1 MSTSADQSA
10 RRGPRAAS
18 AIVAS
23 IFLLAALVPGAAA
36 PALADTGTN
45 TLVPL
50 TVGTTTTIAAEP
62 TGPGTNAGAATEI
75 PNTDALERSVKAQV
89 HAALPLGPSGIPNP
103 APQSVAGFNRG
114 FFGFNGL
121 SHRDSRTAS
130 GGNQFSLEPP
140 DQGLCVGNGY
150 VIETIN
156 DVLAVYDTHGTMVAG
171 PEALNAFLGYHPAI
185 NRTTGVLGPFVADP
199 RCLYDAQTNRWFH
212 TDLTF
217 DTDPASGAFTGPT
230 HVDIAV
236 SRTGNPTGA
245 WTVFHLNTTN
255 DGTNGTPSH
264 TGCPCLGDQPL
275 IGADANG
282 FYISTNEFPVFA
294 NGFNGAQ
301 LYAISKW
308 GLAAAAN
315 GGPIP
320 AVAMI
325 NAGALATPDVDG
337 IWYSIQPATSPADGG
352 QGNQNG
358 PGNQNGQGNQA
369 GQRNGTEYFLSALDF
384 FGSSD
389 NRIAAWALTNT
400 RSLNRSTPNVQLS
413 NVVIGSESY
422 ASTSIWGVSQK
433 PGPTPL
439 ADCIRNLTCATV
451 KLGLGTN
458 DPAATLEQ
466 LNANDDRMNQVVFA
480 NGLLW
485 SGVNTLVG
493 DGSRTGVAYFAVD
506 PSWQR
511 GNFGANIAG
520 QGYVSL
526 ASDNVL
532 FPSIAVNGNG
542 DAAMSFTVSG
552 PNYYPSTGYAMVS
565 PGHAGPVH
573 IAGAG
578 AAPEDGFTGYAAFGG
593 SGISRWGDYSA
604 GVADEHGNL
613 WLAAEYIPGGPR
625 TSLANWGTFV
635 GRVNP

>member
-1 MSTSADQSA
+1 MRLSGEPGA
-10 RRGPRAAS
+10 RRRPRAAS

-23 IFLLAALVPGAAA
+23 AFLLATLAPGAVA
-36 PALADTGTN
+36 PALADTGSN

-50 TVGTTTTIAAEP
+50 TTGTTTAITAQP
-62 TGPGTNAGAATEI
+62 TGPGTSADPATEI

-89 HAALPLGPSGIPNP
+89 HAALPLRPSGVPNP
-103 APQSVAGFNRG
+103 APQPVAGSNRG
-114 FFGFNGL
+114 LVGFNGL
-121 SHRDSRTAS
+121 SHNDSRTAS

-150 VIETIN
+150 VVETIN
-156 DVLAVYDTHGTMVAG
+156 DVLAVYDTRGNLVAG
-171 PEALNAFLGYHPAI
+171 PQALNAFLRYDPAI
-185 NRTTGVLGPFVADP
+185 NRGTGVYGPFVTDP
-199 RCLYDAQTNRWFH
+199 KCLYDAQTNRWFH
-212 TDLTF
+212 TVLTF
-217 DTDPASGAFTGPT
+217 DTDPATGAFTGAT

-255 DGTNGTPSH
+255 DGSNGTPSH
-264 TGCPCLGDQPL
+264 AGCPCLGDQPL

-282 FYISTNEFPVFA
+282 FYVSTNEFPVFA

-301 LYAISKW
+301 IYAMSKW
-308 GLAAAAN
+308 ALAAAAN
-315 GGPIP
+315 GGPSP
-320 AVAMI
+320 AVATI
-325 NAGALATPDVDG
+325 NAGELATPDVGG
-337 IWYSIQPATSPADGG
+337 IWYSIQPATSPADDRPR
-352 QGNQNG
+352 NQDG
-358 PGNQNGQGNQA
+358 V
-369 GQRNGTEYFLSALDF
+369 RNGTEYFLSALDF

-400 RSLNRSTPNVQLS
+400 RSLNRPRPNVQLS

-422 ASTSIWGVSQK
+422 ASTLTWGVDQK

-439 ADCIRNLTCATV
+439 GDSI
-451 KLGLGTN
+451 GEG
-458 DPAATLEQ
+458 LEQ
-466 LNANDDRMNQVVFA
+466 LNGNDDRMNQVVFA

-493 DGSRTGVAYFAVD
+493 DGNRTGVAYFAVD

-511 GNFGANIAG
+511 GSFGASMAG

-526 ASDNVL
+526 ANDNVL

-578 AAPEDGFTGYAAFGG
+578 TEPEDGFTGYAAYGG
-593 SGISRWGDYSA
+593 NGISRWGDYSA
-604 GVADEHGNL
+604 AAADEHGNL
-613 WLAAEYIPGGPR
+613 WLAAEYIPGGAR
-625 TSLANWGTFV
+625 TALANWGTFIS
-635 GRVNP
+635 RVRP